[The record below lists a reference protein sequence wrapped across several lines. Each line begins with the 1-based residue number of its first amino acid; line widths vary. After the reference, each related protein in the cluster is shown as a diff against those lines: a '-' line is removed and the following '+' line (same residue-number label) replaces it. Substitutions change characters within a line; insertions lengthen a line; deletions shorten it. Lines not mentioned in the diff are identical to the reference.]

1 MGEQFRIL
9 LVDPNLEHRLQIKQ
23 LLDKLSMVLL
33 GEAEYGIKAA
43 RRAAETEPDIMIVH
57 IEEPLEL
64 AMHTLD
70 VIQQA
75 APQATLVAVSKRGD
89 ANTVQSAMLAGARG
103 FVVTPTTPEI
113 LEHTLQ
119 TAHQRHGELMQRALS
134 PDHVDP
140 KRVAGSVLT
149 LFAPKGGVGRTTL
162 AVNLAVALASGTRAR
177 VALVDSDAY
186 FGDVAIMMGIE
197 VDSNLP
203 DLLDAISAGREVD
216 VDSYFTRH
224 DSGVSVLPARHSG
237 NVLGTLDP
245 DALATLLRQLAASFD
260 FVIVD
265 TSGAFGPQ
273 VAAALDESTT
283 VFLVTSADM
292 ASVKDARIALK
303 ALHGEGFD
311 RNRVRLLI
319 NRATNAK
326 SVTDRD
332 IARTTRHE
340 VFWAFSHDSD
350 VPRSTQR
357 GEPLVLWRPR
367 ARVSRQITALA
378 AHLAGASNHAHIGE
392 TGGGR
397 LFTRKWTRAE

>member
-1 MGEQFRIL
+1 MGQHYRIL
-9 LVDPNLEHRLQIKQ
+9 LVDPNLEHRMQ
-23 LLDKLSMVLL
+23 LRQSLDKLSMMLV

-43 RRAAETEPDIMIVH
+43 RRAAETQPDIVLVH

-75 APQATLVAVSKRGD
+75 APHATMVAVSRHD
-89 ANTVQSAMLAGARG
+89 DSNTVQSAMLAGARG
-103 FVVTPTTPEI
+103 FVVTPTTPEA
-113 LEHTLQ
+113 LDHTLQ
-119 TAHQRHGELMQRALS
+119 AAHQRHGDLMQRALS
-134 PDHVDP
+134 PDQVDP
-140 KRVAGSVLT
+140 KRVAGTVLT
-149 LFAPKGGVGRTTL
+149 FFAPKGGVGRTTL
-162 AVNLAVALASGTRAR
+162 AVNLAIALASRTHAR
-177 VALVDSDAY
+177 VALVDTDPY
-186 FGDVAIMMGIE
+186 FGDIAIMMGIE

-224 DSGVSVLPARHSG
+224 ASGVSVLPARHSG
-237 NVLGTLDP
+237 NVLDMLDP

-283 VFLVTSADM
+283 VLLVTSADM
-292 ASVKDARIALK
+292 ASVKDARMALK

-311 RNRVRLLI
+311 RNRIKLLI

-332 IARTTRHE
+332 IARTTSHE
-340 VFWAFSHDSD
+340 VFWAFSHDRE

-357 GEPLVLWRPR
+357 GEPLVTWRPR
-367 ARVSRQITALA
+367 ARMSRQITALA
-378 AHLAGASNHAHIGE
+378 AHLAGASTNTHIRPLAADR
-392 TGGGR
+392 R
-397 LFTRKWTRAE
+397 LFGHK

>member
-1 MGEQFRIL
+1 MAMAQHFRIL
-9 LVDPNLEHRLQIKQ
+9 LVDPNLEHRLQLRH
-23 LLDKLSMVLL
+23 LLDKLSMMLV

-43 RRAAETEPDIMIVH
+43 RRAAETQPDIVLVH

-75 APQATLVAVSKRGD
+75 APHATLVAVSRHD
-89 ANTVQSAMLAGARG
+89 DSNTVQSAMLAGARG
-103 FVVTPTTPEI
+103 FVVTPTTAEV
-113 LEHTLQ
+113 LDRTLQ
-119 TAHQRHGELMQRALS
+119 AARQRHGDLMQRALS
-134 PDHVDP
+134 PDRVDP
-140 KRVAGSVLT
+140 KRVAGTVLT
-149 LFAPKGGVGRTTL
+149 FFGPKGGVGRTTL
-162 AVNLAVALASGTRAR
+162 AVNLAIALASRTHAR
-177 VALVDSDAY
+177 VALVDTDAY

-203 DLLDAISAGREVD
+203 DLLDALSAGRDVD

-224 DSGVSVLPARHSG
+224 ASGVNVLPARHSG
-237 NVLGTLDP
+237 NVLGTVDP
-245 DALATLLRQLAASFD
+245 EALATLLRQLAASFD

-292 ASVKDARIALK
+292 ASVKDARIALR

-311 RNRVRLLI
+311 RNRLKLLI

-326 SVTDRD
+326 SVSDRD
-332 IARTTRHE
+332 IARTTSHE
-340 VFWAFSHDSD
+340 VFWAFAHDRE

-357 GEPLVLWRPR
+357 GEPLVVWRPR
-367 ARVSRQITALA
+367 ARMSRQITALA
-378 AHLAGASNHAHIGE
+378 AHLAGASTNTHIGRP
-392 TGGGR
+392 GGDR
-397 LFTRKWTRAE
+397 LFGHK